1 MTYEEKKRLYEDIM
15 QQIAPIVKRQI
26 NEFSSKLNVMFY
38 KEFQKLDEFLEKNN
52 ERIQSFVS
60 SLS

>member
-26 NEFSSKLNVMFY
+26 NEFSSKPNVMFY
-38 KEFQKLDEFLEKNN
+38 KEFKKLDEFLEKNN